1 MRKLLALLILLMPTF
16 GFAQDAVDS
25 TVTFRFVAA
34 DDIFYIPWSGN
45 GAELERLYALV
56 DEYRTEISAG
66 AMPVQV
72 DGYCASLPTAKENL
86 HTAFVRSNRVKSELI
101 TRKGL
106 READFITANHAGAYD
121 GNKDVVVVTLRIPA
135 PAKAE
140 PVREEPETEKPAP
153 TAAPEPAPAVG
164 TEPAPEKQ
172 PEPVAE
178 QQLAPPLAET
188 APAPQTYSRWS
199 IGANIGLPF
208 FWGDM
213 TSLSADKTYVGISAG
228 IQGGCQISPLLGI
241 TFSLD
246 WAQNKAGSRDYAKG
260 YLLDPAGM
268 TWYTP
273 QSFSTQAYGDL
284 YSKINMFSA
293 GLHLDVN
300 VLHLFGPRIANGR
313 FKVIV
318 SPVIYAQHFSS
329 KVYTKSDDKVY
340 AGDRLSKD
348 ISLGLGGDVAL
359 RYAVSP
365 AFDVQLKGTGIWI
378 TDNAFDTIETVGYVR
393 QNAMWGV
400 SAGLVWKI
408 GGNRNTNLLYK
419 SK

>member
-1 MRKLLALLILLMPTF
+1 MRKLLAMLILLMPTF
-16 GFAQDAVDS
+16 GSAQTAADS

-34 DDIFYIPWSGN
+34 EDMFYIPWSGN
-45 GAELERLYALV
+45 GAELERLYTLV

-72 DGYCASLPTAKENL
+72 DGYCASQPTAKENL
-86 HTAFVRSNRVKSELI
+86 RTAFVRSNRVKSELI

-106 READFITANHAGAYD
+106 READFITANHASAYD

-135 PAKAE
+135 KGQPE
-140 PVREEPETEKPAP
+140 QPESVVEEPKRDEPS
-153 TAAPEPAPAVG
+153 AAVER
-164 TEPAPEKQ
+164 K

-178 QQLAPPLAET
+178 QQPDPVAVT
-188 APAPQTYSRWS
+188 APAPQSYSLWS

-228 IQGGCQISPLLGI
+228 IQGTCQINPLLGI
-241 TFSLD
+241 TLSLD
-246 WAQNKAGSRDYAKG
+246 WAQNKAGLRDYAKG

-300 VLHLFGPRIANGR
+300 VLHLFGSRMANGR

-318 SPVIYAQHFSS
+318 SPAIYAQHFSS

-359 RYAVSP
+359 RYALSP

-378 TDNAFDTIETVGYVR
+378 TDNAFDNIETIGYVR
-393 QNAMWGV
+393 QNAMWSV